1 MSIKAF
7 KDGAGYTTNTVKVIA
22 DDEYCDTD
30 IKRVIA
36 FLLSL
41 LAAQSEYTSDPM
53 TPIDDTKRVQDQ
65 TRDEWLAEYE
75 EQ

>member
-1 MSIKAF
+1 MSMKAF

-22 DDEYCDTD
+22 DDEYTNRD

-41 LAAQSEYTSDPM
+41 LKAQEV
-53 TPIDDTKRVQDQ
+53 KK
-65 TRDEWLAEYE
+65 DE
-75 EQ
+75 

>member
-22 DDEYCDTD
+22 DDEYCDRD

-41 LAAQSEYTSDPM
+41 LKAQEV
-53 TPIDDTKRVQDQ
+53 KK
-65 TRDEWLAEYE
+65 DE
-75 EQ
+75 